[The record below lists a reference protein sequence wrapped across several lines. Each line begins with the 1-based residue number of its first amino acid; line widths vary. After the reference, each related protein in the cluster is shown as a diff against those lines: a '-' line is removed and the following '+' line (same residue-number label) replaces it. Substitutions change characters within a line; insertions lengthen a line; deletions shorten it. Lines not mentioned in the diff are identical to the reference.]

1 MLSIY
6 GDESH
11 DSREER
17 VFVVAGLLGDAP
29 QWADLRASWRDRT
42 CGRRFHAADCESGY
56 GDYRD
61 ASPEERARLHID
73 LTRILVDSGLIGW
86 GLGIDLAGCRRAF
99 PDISKSHIYC
109 SGLLRTLDFLL
120 EKAHSHEPP
129 EPIEI
134 VFDQNRETE
143 YNSELLFQYAG
154 EEGDWKGQ
162 GPLPERIKFANRSEI
177 GIQAAD
183 LWAREIMKFFD
194 GNLFSESYE
203 PRVQWTALTSSRRF
217 GGDLQFATYF
227 DDMKR
232 KMPEL
237 ESLTGM
243 SGRKYREW
251 LQKKRRHDNQSN
263 RIRYMMEV
271 AAKDRHKSQS

>member
-11 DSREER
+11 DSKEER
-17 VFVVAGLLGDAP
+17 VFVVAGLLGDAS
-29 QWADLRASWRDRT
+29 QWAGLRVSWGDRT

-56 GDYRD
+56 GDYRE
-61 ASPEERARLHID
+61 AAPEERASLHVD
-73 LTRILVDSGLIGW
+73 LTRILANSGLIGW

-99 PDISKSHIYC
+99 PNMLRSHIYC
-109 SGLLRTLDFLL
+109 SGLLRTLGFLL
-120 EKAHSHEPP
+120 EKAHSHKPP

-143 YNSELLFQYAG
+143 YNSGLLFQYAG
-154 EEGDWKGQ
+154 EEGWKGQ
-162 GPLPERIKFANRSEI
+162 GLLPAKIKFANRTEI

-194 GNLFSESYE
+194 GNLFSESYV
-203 PRVQWTALTSSRRF
+203 PRAQWTALTSTRRF
-217 GGDLQFATYF
+217 GGDLQFAAYF
-227 DDMKR
+227 DDMMR

-243 SGRKYREW
+243 SGRKYVAW
-251 LQKKRRHDNQSN
+251 LQEKRRHDDQSN
-263 RIRYMMEV
+263 RITYMMEV
-271 AAKDRHKSQS
+271 TAKDRHKSES